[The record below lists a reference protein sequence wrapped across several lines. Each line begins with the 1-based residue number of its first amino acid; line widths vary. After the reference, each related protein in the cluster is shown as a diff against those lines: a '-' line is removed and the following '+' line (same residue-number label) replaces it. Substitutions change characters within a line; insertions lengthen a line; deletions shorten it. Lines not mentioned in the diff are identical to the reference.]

1 MDSPAPLAHD
11 FTGPDRLTFDS
22 LTGLRNE
29 HLFRLQLPME
39 FSRARDGE
47 ANGALVA
54 IRLDNILAINAQ
66 HGRSGGDEALR
77 AVAYILE
84 NSRSSPGKE
93 SHLVFKLSGP
103 VFGYYIPACSAPEG
117 RAIAEEIRDRVT
129 NSDLYIG
136 RLTVSL
142 GVVNLYEFFTEE
154 GTREEIALRIEQT
167 AFHRLTTAERAG
179 GNTVCDSSDITED
192 AISARPVVL
201 IVDPEPQSMELLI
214 RALEAAEL
222 TVKTCADGESAVSFI
237 QASPPGAIICE
248 AMTPQLNGF
257 TVRDRMRANALWNAI
272 PFILVS
278 HKKTEEFIR
287 KAVEGKILHFLKKP
301 LSVAEVVGLVTNL
314 TRNKA

>member
-1 MDSPAPLAHD
+1 MDSPAPLARD

-39 FSRARDGE
+39 FCAPVTVRQMGRLSPSGWTISWPSMRNME
-47 ANGALVA
+47 GAG
-54 IRLDNILAINAQ
+54 
-66 HGRSGGDEALR
+66 GRGAR

-314 TRNKA
+314 TRNKT